1 MHSFPYIKKIV
12 VKSNSKPKC
21 NNLKQAGKI
30 APNKPMAYMD
40 YFNWLSQNRSV
51 ILSAAV
57 LN

>member
-1 MHSFPYIKKIV
+1 M
-12 VKSNSKPKC
+12 
-21 NNLKQAGKI
+21 QAGKI
-30 APNKPMAYMD
+30 APNKPMAYRD